1 MTAEMDA
8 CRSLKLAALVA
19 RNGPPDHFVRLAA
32 NRPSRSPKLAALV
45 ARNGPLDHFVRL
57 AANRSSQ

>member
-19 RNGPPDHFVRLAA
+19 RNGPQDHFVRLM
-32 NRPSRSPKLAALV
+32 
-45 ARNGPLDHFVRL
+45 
-57 AANRSSQ
+57 ANRSSQ